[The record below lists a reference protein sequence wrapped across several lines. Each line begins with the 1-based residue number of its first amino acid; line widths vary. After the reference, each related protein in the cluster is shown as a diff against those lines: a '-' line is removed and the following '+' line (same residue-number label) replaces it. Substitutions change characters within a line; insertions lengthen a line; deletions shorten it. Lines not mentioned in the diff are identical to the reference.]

1 MKFSNIVKKISDGVD
16 KVCLA
21 IIVAILGTMVLVTMA
36 QIISRLAGDSFLWT
50 EELNRYLLIWGTL
63 IGAGCAYK
71 EGSHISITFV
81 QGMCSAKTERR
92 LRMLV
97 HAICLIA
104 FVAMIFF
111 SLQYALKQAQLAPV
125 LRIPMKYMYLS
136 VPIGFTLMAIHALNA
151 ILEIRQEKGGRL
163 Q

>member
-1 MKFSNIVKKISDGVD
+1 MKFANVVKKISDSID

-21 IIVAILGTMVLVTMA
+21 IIVAILGTMVVVTMA
-36 QIISRLAGDSFLWT
+36 QIISRLAGDAFLWT

-81 QGMCSAKTERR
+81 QGMCSAKTERM

-97 HAICLIA
+97 HAVCLIA
-104 FVAMIFF
+104 FVAMAYF
-111 SLQYALKQAQLAPV
+111 SLEYAMKQAQLAPV
-125 LRIPMKYMYLS
+125 LRIPMKL
-136 VPIGFTLMAIHALNA
+136 
-151 ILEIRQEKGGRL
+151 R
-163 Q
+163 

>member
-1 MKFSNIVKKISDGVD
+1 MKVSDIVKKVSDSVD
-16 KVCLA
+16 KVSLVL
-21 IIVAILGTMVLVTMA
+21 IVAILAVMVVVTMA
-36 QIISRLAGDSFLWT
+36 QIISRLAGDAFAWT

-71 EGSHISITFV
+71 EGSHISITFMH
-81 QGMCSAKTERR
+81 GMFSAKGERM

-97 HAICLIA
+97 HVVCLIS
-104 FVAMIFF
+104 FIAMMYF
-111 SLQYALKQAQLAPV
+111 SFEYAMKQVQLAPV

-136 VPIGFTLMAIHALNA
+136 VPIGFALMALHALNA
-151 ILEIRQEKGGRL
+151 VLQVGQEKGGRV

>member
-1 MKFSNIVKKISDGVD
+1 MKIANIVKKVSDGID

-21 IIVAILGTMVLVTMA
+21 IIVAILGAMVVVTMA
-36 QIISRLAGDSFLWT
+36 QIISRLAGDAFLWT

-81 QGMCSAKTERR
+81 QGMCSAKNERR
-92 LRMLV
+92 LRMFV
-97 HAICLIA
+97 HAVCLIS
-104 FVAMIFF
+104 FIAMAYF
-111 SLQYALKQAQLAPV
+111 SLEYAMKQAQLAPV

-136 VPIGFTLMAIHALNA
+136 VPIGFSLMAIHALDA
-151 ILEIRQEKGGRL
+151 LLQVRQEKGGRL
-163 Q
+163 

>member
-1 MKFSNIVKKISDGVD
+1 MKFANVVKKISDSID

-21 IIVAILGTMVLVTMA
+21 IIVAILGTMVVVTMA
-36 QIISRLAGDSFLWT
+36 QIISRLAGDAFLWT

-81 QGMCSAKTERR
+81 QGMCSAKTERI

-97 HAICLIA
+97 HTVCLIA
-104 FVAMIFF
+104 FVAMAYF
-111 SLQYALKQAQLAPV
+111 SLEYAMKQAQLAPV

-136 VPIGFTLMAIHALNA
+136 IPIGFSLMAIHALDA
-151 ILEIRQEKGGRL
+151 LLQVVHEKGGRL
-163 Q
+163 

>member
-1 MKFSNIVKKISDGVD
+1 MKFANIVKKVSDSID

-21 IIVAILGTMVLVTMA
+21 IIVAILGTMVVVTMA
-36 QIISRLAGDSFLWT
+36 QIISRLAGDAFLWT

-81 QGMCSAKTERR
+81 QGMCSANVERS

-97 HAICLIA
+97 HVVCLIA
-104 FVAMIFF
+104 FVAMAYF
-111 SLQYALKQAQLAPV
+111 SFEYAMKQMQLAPV

-136 VPIGFTLMAIHALNA
+136 VPISFVLMAVHALNA
-151 ILEIRQEKGGRL
+151 VLQIGQEKGGR